1 MTCAMSR
8 RLVDRAHCDPS
19 RRQWLGGSMAAM
31 AGLFGVGVA
40 MASPSMAA
48 SAPAPQRPTLTRP
61 QSLAFQQWFV
71 AIVSDQV
78 LRPPS
83 PRWVH
88 RDCAGLVRFSVAEA
102 LRPHNPEWLKAMGW
116 PLSQPRAPEV
126 DLRPDQSALRQPWLA
141 SSGQASS
148 FVSALALVQNN
159 ARFIGKGRTQAQPGD
174 LLFYDQGDDQ
184 HLMVWTGRRV
194 AYHNGSAPSASD
206 TGLRWRRWDDLQ
218 ASPDTRW
225 RPEER
230 NPNFVGLFRLAFLM
244 T

>member
-1 MTCAMSR
+1 MSR
-8 RLVDRAHCDPS
+8 CVAEQAHRDPS
-19 RRQWLGGSMAAM
+19 RRQWLGQALAAM
-31 AGLFGVGVA
+31 GGGLVGGMAGAVA
-40 MASPSMAA
+40 SM
-48 SAPAPQRPTLTRP
+48 PALAVPTAQRPSLTRQ

-78 LRPPS
+78 LSPPS

-102 LRPHNPEWLKAMGW
+102 LRPHTPDWLKAMGW
-116 PLSQPRAPEV
+116 PLNKPRAPEV
-126 DLRPDQSALRQPWLA
+126 DLRPDQAMLRQPWLT

-159 ARFIGKGRTQAQPGD
+159 ARFIGKSRTQAQPGD

-194 AYHNGSAPSASD
+194 AYHTGSAPSASD
-206 TGLRWRRWDDLQ
+206 TGLRWRRWEDLQ
-218 ASPDTRW
+218 AMPDTRW

-230 NPNFVGLFRLAFLM
+230 NPNFVGLFRLAFL
-244 T
+244 TT